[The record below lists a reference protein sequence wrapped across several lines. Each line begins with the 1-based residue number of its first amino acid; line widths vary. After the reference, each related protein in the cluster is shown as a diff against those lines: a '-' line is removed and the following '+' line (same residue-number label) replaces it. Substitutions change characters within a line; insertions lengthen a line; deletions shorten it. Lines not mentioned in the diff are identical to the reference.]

1 VGCRARDEAGD
12 GLRMVRMVVEE
23 GEVAFDLA
31 GGAFGR
37 GAHVHPTPSCLAA
50 APKGLARAFHRPVT
64 ISPAEL
70 GERLVA
76 SCVRR
81 FKGLLLGARGARVL
95 AIGAQAA
102 TDALRR
108 GALAVVAT
116 DAGSVAHSTEVQAA
130 AGAGKAV
137 AWMTKT
143 ELGILLGEESVA
155 ICAVCHDGIAAELKN
170 LRAVADAGA
179 RAMGEGAGCSR
190 RPEAR

>member
-1 VGCRARDEAGD
+1 
-12 GLRMVRMVVEE
+12 MIRMVVEE

-37 GAHVHPTPSCLAA
+37 GAHVHPTPRCLAA

-81 FKGLLLGARGARVL
+81 FKGLLLAARGARVL

-102 TDALRR
+102 SDALRR
-108 GALAVVAT
+108 GAALVVVAT
-116 DAGSVAHSTEVQAA
+116 DAGSVAHSAEVQAA
-130 AGAGKAV
+130 AGAGKAL

-155 ICAVCHDGIAAELKN
+155 ICAVCHEGIAAELKN

-179 RAMGEGAGCSR
+179 GTMGEGAGCSR